1 MRIME
6 QMVSSNPP
14 HAPTPSILERTL
26 AAAKRDVQTVTLD
39 SKPIG
44 RLTEGVK
51 IRPAQTHSDARGSVV
66 EILDQRWGY
75 HPAPIQSLH
84 CFTVRPGFV
93 KGWALHETHEDRYFI
108 LSGEMELVL
117 FDPRPQSST
126 CGEVCKIL
134 MSEHHRCIVNVPSYV
149 WHAELNIGVTD
160 VVVID
165 MPTVPY
171 DHANPDKYRLPID
184 TPLIPH
190 SFGPV
195 RGW

>member
-1 MRIME
+1 VE
-6 QMVSSNPP
+6 DALSSNTPDT
-14 HAPTPSILERTL
+14 AIPSILERTL
-26 AAAKRDVQTVTLD
+26 AAAKRDVQTVTPD
-39 SKPIG
+39 SRPLL

-51 IRPAQTHSDARGSVV
+51 IRPTQTLSDARGSVF
-66 EILDQRWGY
+66 EILDDRWGFDS
-75 HPAPIQSLH
+75 APIRSLH
-84 CFTVRPGFV
+84 CFTVRPGFA
-93 KGWALHETHEDRYFI
+93 KGWALHQTHEDRYFI

-126 CGEVCKIL
+126 YGEVCKIL
-134 MSEHHRCIVNVPSYV
+134 MSEHHRCLVNVPAQV
-149 WHAELNIGVTD
+149 WHAEHNIGTTD

-171 DHANPDKYRLPID
+171 DHVNPDKYRLPID